1 MLKHSDSSRSVD
13 TRRPLRAAALA
24 MAALMLMT
32 ACATGTPMGGGST
45 AFRYHPPVPRDSPE
59 PWARKSEA
67 QDWSLEDW
75 GQGEAFFAR
84 LPTDFA
90 PVQVSDAEF
99 SAAMTTLW
107 LDMPLRVAASQPPL
121 YVGRRLAWAS
131 ASVSGEVWQSDLAR
145 SYGRFCERCGT
156 PGDCLT
162 LFEDGPLFQDDDKRS
177 LALALAVGPALEGV
191 NAEVRAMLN
200 PTQMLAMLSMSITVY
215 MALLL
220 APVPEPITKGA
231 ALVFSAAL
239 WGYLGYEFFD
249 LLRAYA
255 RLYEDAP
262 RASTFAEL
270 REIGERFG
278 RVIGPNSVRI
288 LVVVGTAAIGETV
301 ALASKAPKLPGFAQ
315 ATEKVAA
322 RTGLG
327 LLETAN
333 GAERLIVSV
342 PEGAIRVVLAPHAV
356 AMVARGVG
364 AGSPAPTRGKLL
376 PNGHRA
382 WGSFSGFKSAMGRA
396 SSGKQW
402 HHIVEQTPGN
412 VKRFGGE
419 ALHNTE
425 NITALNEGL
434 HTDVSAFY
442 SSIREGI
449 TGSNTLTVRKW
460 LGTQSYEAQRQFG
473 LKAIENI
480 RRGTWKIR

>member
-1 MLKHSDSSRSVD
+1 M
-13 TRRPLRAAALA
+13 
-24 MAALMLMT
+24 
-32 ACATGTPMGGGST
+32 
-45 AFRYHPPVPRDSPE
+45 PRDSPE
-59 PWARKSEA
+59 PWALESET
-67 QDWSLEDW
+67 EDE
-75 GQGEAFFAR
+75 GQGEAIFAR

-99 SAAMTTLW
+99 STAMTTLW
-107 LDMPLRVAASQPPL
+107 LDMPLRLAPSRAPV
-121 YVGRRLAWAS
+121 YVGRRLALAS
-131 ASVSGEVWQSDLAR
+131 APVSGEAWQSDLAH
-145 SYGRFCERCGT
+145 SYGRHCERCGT

-162 LFEDGPLFQDDDKRS
+162 LFEDGPGFQDDDKRS

-191 NAEVRAMLN
+191 NAEVRAMLD
-200 PTQMLAMLSMSITVY
+200 PTRMLAMISMSITVY

-231 ALVFSAAL
+231 ALMFSAAM
-239 WGYLGYEFFD
+239 WAYLGWEFFN
-249 LLRAYA
+249 LIKAYA
-255 RLYEDAP
+255 KLYEDAP
-262 RASTFAEL
+262 QAATFAEL

-288 LVVVGTAAIGETV
+288 LVVVATAAIGETA
-301 ALASKAPKLPGFAQ
+301 ALASKTPKLPGFAQ
-315 ATEKVAA
+315 ASERVAA
-322 RTGLG
+322 NTGLG
-327 LLETAN
+327 LLETAT

-342 PEGAIRVVLAPHAV
+342 PEGTIRVVLAPHAV
-356 AMVARGVG
+356 AMAARGVG
-364 AGSPAPTRGKLL
+364 AGSPAPTRGRLL

-382 WGSFSGFKSAMGRA
+382 WGSFGGFKSAMGKA
-396 SSGKQW
+396 GPGKQW
-402 HHIVEQTPGN
+402 HHIVEQTKGN

-449 TGSNTLTVRKW
+449 TGSNTLTIRKW

-480 RRGTWKIR
+480 RRGIWKVR

>member
-1 MLKHSDSSRSVD
+1 M
-13 TRRPLRAAALA
+13 
-24 MAALMLMT
+24 
-32 ACATGTPMGGGST
+32 
-45 AFRYHPPVPRDSPE
+45 
-59 PWARKSEA
+59 
-67 QDWSLEDW
+67 
-75 GQGEAFFAR
+75 
-84 LPTDFA
+84 
-90 PVQVSDAEF
+90 
-99 SAAMTTLW
+99 
-107 LDMPLRVAASQPPL
+107 
-121 YVGRRLAWAS
+121 
-131 ASVSGEVWQSDLAR
+131 
-145 SYGRFCERCGT
+145 
-156 PGDCLT
+156 
-162 LFEDGPLFQDDDKRS
+162 
-177 LALALAVGPALEGV
+177 
-191 NAEVRAMLN
+191 RAMLD
-200 PTQMLAMLSMSITVY
+200 PTQMLAMLSISITAY

-255 RLYEDAP
+255 RLYEAAP
-262 RASTFAEL
+262 RASTFAAL
-270 REIGERFG
+270 REIGESFG

-288 LVVVGTAAIGETV
+288 LVIVGTAAIGETV
-301 ALASKAPKLPGFAQ
+301 ALASKASRLPGFAQ
-315 ATEKVAA
+315 ASERVAA

-327 LLETAN
+327 LLETAT

-342 PEGAIRVVLAPHAV
+342 PEETIRVVLAPHAV
-356 AMVARGVG
+356 AMVARGLG

-376 PNGHRA
+376 PTGHRA
-382 WGSFSGFKSAMGRA
+382 WGSFSGFKSAMKPAG
-396 SSGKQW
+396 SGKQW

-425 NITALNEGL
+425 NITALNAGL

-449 TGSNTLTVRKW
+449 TGSSNLTVRRW

-480 RRGTWKIR
+480 RRGIWKVR

>member
-1 MLKHSDSSRSVD
+1 
-13 TRRPLRAAALA
+13 
-24 MAALMLMT
+24 MT
-32 ACATGTPMGGGST
+32 AS
-45 AFRYHPPVPRDSPE
+45 RYRPPVPRDSPE
-59 PWARKSEA
+59 PWALESEA
-67 QDWSLEDW
+67 EEAED
-75 GQGEAFFAR
+75 GGQQGEALFAK

-107 LDMPLRVAASQPPL
+107 LNMPLRVAASRQPL
-121 YVGRRLAWAS
+121 YVGRRLALAS
-131 ASVSGEVWQSDLAR
+131 APLSGEAWQSDLAR
-145 SYGRFCERCGT
+145 SYVHFCERCGT

-162 LFEDGPLFQDDDKRS
+162 LFEDGPRIQDDDKRS

-191 NAEVRAMLN
+191 NAEVRAMLD
-200 PTQMLAMLSMSITVY
+200 PTRMLAMLSISITVY

-255 RLYEDAP
+255 QLYEDAP

-288 LVVVGTAAIGETV
+288 LVIVGTAAIGETV

-315 ATEKVAA
+315 ASERVGAS
-322 RTGLG
+322 TGLG
-327 LLETAN
+327 LLETAT
-333 GAERLIVSV
+333 GAERLIISV
-342 PEGAIRVVLAPHAV
+342 PEGTIRMVVAPHAV
-356 AMVARGVG
+356 AMAARGVG
-364 AGSPAPTRGKLL
+364 AGSPAPSRGKLL

-382 WGSFSGFKSAMGRA
+382 WGSFGGFKSAMGKA
-396 SSGKQW
+396 GPGKEW

-412 VKRFGGE
+412 AKRFGGE

-425 NITALNEGL
+425 NVIAMDKAL
-434 HTDVSAFY
+434 HDKVSAFY
-442 SSIREGI
+442 SRIRFFI
-449 TGSNTLTVRKW
+449 TKSTRLAVRDW
-460 LGTQSYEAQRQFG
+460 LGTQSYEAQREFG
-473 LKAIENI
+473 LLAIENI
-480 RRGTWKIR
+480 KNGVW

>member
-1 MLKHSDSSRSVD
+1 MSRHSVVTRPVD
-13 TRRPLRAAALA
+13 TRRPQRAGALA
-24 MAALMLMT
+24 LAALMLVT
-32 ACATGTPMGGGST
+32 ACATGAPMGGGLT
-45 AFRYHPPVPRDSPE
+45 ASRYRQPVPHDS
-59 PWARKSEA
+59 SE
-67 QDWSLEDW
+67 SSGLEAEAED
-75 GQGEAFFAR
+75 GSQEEEAFFAK

-99 SAAMTTLW
+99 SETMTTLW
-107 LDMPLRVAASQPPL
+107 LNMPLRVAASRPPL
-121 YVGRRLAWAS
+121 YVGRRLALAS
-131 ASVSGEVWQSDLAR
+131 APLSGEAWQSDLAR
-145 SYGRFCERCGT
+145 SYGHFCERCGT

-162 LFEDGPLFQDDDKRS
+162 LFEDGPRIQDDDKRN

-191 NAEVRAMLN
+191 NAEVRAMLD
-200 PTQMLAMLSMSITVY
+200 PTRMLAMISISITVY

-255 RLYEDAP
+255 QLYEDAP

-288 LVVVGTAAIGETV
+288 LVIVGTAAIGETV
-301 ALASKAPKLPGFAQ
+301 AVASKAPKLPGFAQ
-315 ATEKVAA
+315 ASERVGAS
-322 RTGLG
+322 TGLG
-327 LLETAN
+327 LLETAT

-342 PEGAIRVVLAPHAV
+342 PEGTIRVVLAPHAV
-356 AMVARGVG
+356 AMAARGVA

-382 WGSFSGFKSAMGRA
+382 WGSYGGFKSAMGKA
-396 SSGKQW
+396 GPGKEW

-412 VKRFGGE
+412 AKRFGGE

-425 NITALNEGL
+425 NVIALDKAL
-434 HTDVSAFY
+434 HDKVSAFY
-442 SSIREGI
+442 SAIKPRI
-449 TGSNTLTVRKW
+449 TNSKALTVREW
-460 LGTQSYEAQRQFG
+460 LSTQSYEAQREFG
-473 LKAIENI
+473 LLAIKNI
-480 RRGTWKIR
+480 AGGIW

>member
-1 MLKHSDSSRSVD
+1 MRVG
-13 TRRPLRAAALA
+13 ALA
-24 MAALMLMT
+24 LAALMLFT
-32 ACATGTPMGGGST
+32 ACTTGAPMG
-45 AFRYHPPVPRDSPE
+45 AAYRYPPSAPHDSPE
-59 PWARKSEA
+59 TWALESEA
-67 QDWSLEDW
+67 E
-75 GQGEAFFAR
+75 GGGREEAIFTK

-99 SAAMTTLW
+99 SATMTTLW
-107 LDMPLRVAASQPPL
+107 LNMPLRVAASRPPL
-121 YVGRRLAWAS
+121 YVGRRLALAS
-131 ASVSGEVWQSDLAR
+131 APLRGNAWQSDLAR

-162 LFEDGPLFQDDDKRS
+162 LFEDGSRFQDDDMRS

-191 NAEVRAMLN
+191 NAEVRAMLD
-200 PTQMLAMLSMSITVY
+200 PARMLAMISIGITAY

-255 RLYEDAP
+255 QLYEDAP

-288 LVVVGTAAIGETV
+288 LVIVGTAAIGETM
-301 ALASKAPKLPGFAQ
+301 ALASKAPKLPGFTQ
-315 ATEKVAA
+315 ASERVAT

-327 LLETAN
+327 LLETAT

-342 PEGAIRVVLAPHAV
+342 PEGTIRVVLAPHAA

-364 AGSPAPTRGKLL
+364 AGNPEPSRGKLL

-382 WGSFSGFKSAMGRA
+382 WGSFGGFKSAMGKA
-396 SSGKQW
+396 GPGKEW

-412 VKRFGGE
+412 AKRFGGE

-425 NITALNEGL
+425 NVIALDKAI
-434 HTDVSAFY
+434 HTRVSALF
-442 SSIREGI
+442 SRKVLRI
-449 TGSNTLTVRKW
+449 TGSRILTVRQW
-460 LGTQSYEAQRQFG
+460 LSTQSYEAQREFG
-473 LKAIENI
+473 LLAIQNVRNGI
-480 RRGTWKIR
+480 WP

>member
-1 MLKHSDSSRSVD
+1 MTRHSVD
-13 TRRPLRAAALA
+13 NRPVDSRWPLRTGALA
-24 MAALMLMT
+24 LAALMLMT
-32 ACATGTPMGGGST
+32 ACATGVPIGGGLT
-45 AFRYHPPVPRDSPE
+45 ASRYRPPVPHDPPV
-59 PWARKSEA
+59 PWALEPEA
-67 QDWSLEDW
+67 ENGS
-75 GQGEAFFAR
+75 QGEAFFAR

-107 LDMPLRVAASQPPL
+107 LNMPLRVAACRPPL
-121 YVGRRLAWAS
+121 YVGRRLALAS
-131 ASVSGEVWQSDLAR
+131 APSSGEAWQSDLAR
-145 SYGRFCERCGT
+145 SYGHFCERCGT

-162 LFEDGPLFQDDDKRS
+162 LFEDGPRIQDDDKRS

-191 NAEVRAMLN
+191 SSEVRALLD
-200 PTQMLAMLSMSITVY
+200 PTRMLAMLSISITVY

-220 APVPEPITKGA
+220 APVPDPITKGA

-255 RLYEDAP
+255 QLYEDAP

-288 LVVVGTAAIGETV
+288 LVIVGTAAIGETV
-301 ALASKAPKLPGFAQ
+301 ALASKAPKLPGFTQ
-315 ATEKVAA
+315 ASERIAT

-327 LLETAN
+327 LLETASA
-333 GAERLIVSV
+333 AERLIVSV
-342 PEGAIRVVLAPHAV
+342 PEGTIRVVLAPHAV
-356 AMVARGVG
+356 AMAAWSVA
-364 AGSPAPTRGKLL
+364 AGSPAPSRGKFL
-376 PNGHRA
+376 PNGHKA
-382 WGSFSGFKSAMGRA
+382 WGSFGGFRSAMGSA
-396 SSGKQW
+396 GPGKEW

-425 NITALNEGL
+425 NVIALDKAL
-434 HTDVSAFY
+434 HTDVSRLY
-442 SSIREGI
+442 SSIKYNI
-449 TGSNTLTVRKW
+449 TGSFRVTVREW
-460 LGTQSYEAQRQFG
+460 LRGQSYEAQRAFG
-473 LKAIENI
+473 LLAINNI
-480 RRGTWKIR
+480 RTGVW